1 MNVPTP
7 PLLLF
12 LLAIAA
18 VGAPAGAIDR
28 YADGFPDLP
37 KDARKVAERSLAC
50 RHFSGEVSGTGD
62 ERDRQV
68 AERLEEYRCDRIERD
83 LERMR
88 KKYRRNDRILK
99 ALEEAA
105 LGPVGGRSVRGERPF
120 VVVPAPLPGARSSST
135 EADVRA
141 WS

>member
-1 MNVPTP
+1 MRHAMNIPTP
-7 PLLLF
+7 LSCMLLF
-12 LLAIAA
+12 AA
-18 VGAPAGAIDR
+18 AMVGAPAGAIDR

-50 RHFSGEVSGTGD
+50 RHFSGEISGTGD

-68 AERLEEYRCDRIERD
+68 AERLEQYGCDRIERD
-83 LERMR
+83 LQRMR

-105 LGPVGGRSVRGERPF
+105 FGRLQRHTVPPF
-120 VVVPAPLPGARSSST
+120 VAAGATRYRD
-135 EADVRA
+135 EG
-141 WS
+141 